1 MIEEINKKW
10 VLNKRPEGMPDDDCW
25 KLEEVP
31 IPEVKEGSI
40 LIKTLYLSIDPYM
53 RGRMNDAKSYAD
65 PIKIGEV
72 MTGES
77 VGVVVESKSDNFSVG
92 DYVCAHRGWQSYIV
106 AHGDDRQLFKA
117 DPKIVPLSTYLGTV
131 GMPGRTAYFGL
142 LRVGKPKSGETIV
155 VSAASGAV
163 GTVVGQMAKI
173 LGCRAVGIAGG
184 ETKCSYVTD
193 ELGFD
198 ACVDYKAG
206 NLEADLKA
214 ACPDG
219 IDIYFENVGAE
230 VSKAVANNLNPGAR
244 IPICGFIA
252 HYNSTDMEKEETPFH
267 VFGALD
273 PTPEHRFFVVTEW
286 FEEWPEATKELSN
299 WIQEGKIKYRET
311 VSEGLESAPQ
321 ALRDV
326 LSGKNFGKQVV
337 KVAEE

>member
-1 MIEEINKKW
+1 MTEAINKRW
-10 VLNKRPEGMPDDDCW
+10 VLNKRPVGMPEDECW
-25 KLEEVP
+25 KLVELPVPEIEE
-31 IPEVKEGSI
+31 GNI

-53 RGRMNDAKSYAD
+53 RGRMNDTKSYAD
-65 PIKIGEV
+65 PIKLGEI

-77 VGVVVESKSDNFSVG
+77 VGVVIESKSDNFKVG
-92 DYVCAHRGWQSYIV
+92 DYVCAHRGWQSFIV
-106 AHGDDRQLFKA
+106 APGNDRQLFKA
-117 DPKIVPLSTYLGTV
+117 DPNIVPLSTYLGTV

-142 LRVGKPKSGETIV
+142 QRVGKPQTGETVV

-184 ETKCSYVTD
+184 ETKCSYVTE

-206 NLEADLKA
+206 NLEEDLKQ
-214 ACPDG
+214 ACPNG

-230 VSKAVANNLNPGAR
+230 VSKAVAKNLNPGAR

-252 HYNSTDMEKEETPFH
+252 HYNSTNFENEETPFH

-273 PTPEHRFFVVTEW
+273 PVPEHRFFVVTEW
-286 FEEWPEATKELSN
+286 FDEWAEATKDLSN
-299 WIQEGKIKYRET
+299 WIKEGKIKYRET
-311 VSEGLESAPQ
+311 ITEGLENAPQ

-326 LSGKNFGKQVV
+326 LTGKNFGKQVV

>member
-1 MIEEINKKW
+1 MIEKINKKW

-31 IPEVKEGSI
+31 IPEIKEGSI

-117 DPKIVPLSTYLGTV
+117 NPNIVPLSTYLGTV

-142 LRVGKPKSGETIV
+142 LRVGKPKTGETIV

-173 LGCRAVGIAGG
+173 LGCSAVGVAGG
-184 ETKCSYVTD
+184 ET
-193 ELGFD
+193 
-198 ACVDYKAG
+198 
-206 NLEADLKA
+206 
-214 ACPDG
+214 
-219 IDIYFENVGAE
+219 
-230 VSKAVANNLNPGAR
+230 
-244 IPICGFIA
+244 
-252 HYNSTDMEKEETPFH
+252 
-267 VFGALD
+267 
-273 PTPEHRFFVVTEW
+273 
-286 FEEWPEATKELSN
+286 
-299 WIQEGKIKYRET
+299 
-311 VSEGLESAPQ
+311 
-321 ALRDV
+321 
-326 LSGKNFGKQVV
+326 
-337 KVAEE
+337 

>member
-1 MIEEINKKW
+1 MTELINKRW
-10 VLNKRPEGMPDDDCW
+10 VLNKRPVGMPEDECW
-25 KLEEVP
+25 KLVELPVPEIEE
-31 IPEVKEGSI
+31 GNI

-65 PIKIGEV
+65 PIKLGEI

-77 VGVVVESKSDNFSVG
+77 VGTVIESKSDNFKVG

-106 AHGDDRQLFKA
+106 APGSDRQLFKA
-117 DPKIVPLSTYLGTV
+117 DPSIVPLSTYLGTV

-142 LRVGKPKSGETIV
+142 QRVGKPKAGETVV

-163 GTVVGQMAKI
+163 GTVVGQLAKI
-173 LGCRAVGIAGG
+173 LGCRAVGVAGG
-184 ETKCSYVTD
+184 EMKCSYVTE

-206 NLEADLKA
+206 NLEGDLKQ
-214 ACPDG
+214 ACPNG

-230 VSKAVANNLNPGAR
+230 VSKAVAKNLNPGAR

-252 HYNSTDMEKEETPFH
+252 HYNSTNFENEETPFH

-273 PTPEHRFFVVTEW
+273 PVPEHRFFVVTEW
-286 FEEWPEATKELSN
+286 FEEWEEATKELSN
-299 WIQEGKIKYRET
+299 WIKEGKIKYRET
-311 VSEGLESAPQ
+311 VTEGLENAPQ

-326 LSGKNFGKQVV
+326 LTGKNFGKQVV
-337 KVAEE
+337 KVAEQ

>member
-1 MIEEINKKW
+1 MTELINKRW
-10 VLNKRPEGMPDDDCW
+10 VLNKRPVGMPEDECW
-25 KLEEVP
+25 KLVELPVPEIEE
-31 IPEVKEGSI
+31 GNI

-65 PIKIGEV
+65 PIKLGEI

-77 VGVVVESKSDNFSVG
+77 VGMVIESKSDNFKVG
-92 DYVCAHRGWQSYIV
+92 DFVCAHRGWQSYIV
-106 AHGDDRQLFKA
+106 APGSDRQLFRA
-117 DPKIVPLSTYLGTV
+117 DPDIVPLSTYLGTV

-142 LRVGKPKSGETIV
+142 QRVGKPKAGETVV

-163 GTVVGQMAKI
+163 GTVVGQLAKI
-173 LGCRAVGIAGG
+173 LGCRAVGVAGG
-184 ETKCSYVTD
+184 EMKCSFVTE

-206 NLEADLKA
+206 NLEGDLKQ
-214 ACPDG
+214 ACPNG

-230 VSKAVANNLNPGAR
+230 VSKAVAKNLNPGAR

-252 HYNSTDMEKEETPFH
+252 HYNSTNFENEETPFH

-273 PTPEHRFFVVTEW
+273 PVPEHRFFVVTEW
-286 FEEWPEATKELSN
+286 FEEWEEATKELSN
-299 WIQEGKIKYRET
+299 WIKEGKIKYRET
-311 VSEGLESAPQ
+311 VTEGLENAPQ

-326 LSGKNFGKQVV
+326 LTGKNFGKQVV
-337 KVAEE
+337 KVAEQ

>member
-1 MIEEINKKW
+1 MTEKINKKW
-10 VLNKRPEGMPDDDCW
+10 LLNKRPEGMPDDDCW
-25 KLEEVP
+25 RLEEVP
-31 IPEVKEGSI
+31 VPEIEEGNI

-77 VGVVVESKSDNFSVG
+77 IGIVVESKSDNYIVG
-92 DYVCAHRGWQSYIV
+92 DYVCVHRGWQSYIV
-106 AHGDDRQLFKA
+106 APGNDRQLFKA

-173 LGCRAVGIAGG
+173 LGCRAVGVAGG
-184 ETKCSYVTD
+184 ETKCTYVTE

-206 NLEADLKA
+206 NLEEDLKT
-214 ACPDG
+214 ACPEG

-230 VSKAVANNLNPGAR
+230 VSKAVAKNLNPGSR

-252 HYNSTDMEKEETPFH
+252 HYNSTNFEKEETPFH

-273 PTPEHRFFVVTEW
+273 PVPEHRFFVVTEW
-286 FEEWPEATKELSN
+286 FEEWAEATRELSN
-299 WIQEGKIKYRET
+299 WIKEGKIKYRET
-311 VSEGLESAPQ
+311 VSEGIESAPQ

-326 LSGKNFGKQVV
+326 LSGKNFGKQVI